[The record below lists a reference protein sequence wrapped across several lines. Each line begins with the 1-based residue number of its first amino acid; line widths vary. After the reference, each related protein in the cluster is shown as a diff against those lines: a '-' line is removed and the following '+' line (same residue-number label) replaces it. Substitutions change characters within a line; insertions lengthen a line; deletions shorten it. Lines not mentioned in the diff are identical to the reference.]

1 MKLLAFAA
9 SLRKASLHRKLIR
22 VAVESAR
29 AQASALGLEGDID
42 FADFHEFDMPI
53 YDGDIQEQGWPPG
66 SEELARRVRA
76 ADGILLATPEYNYSI
91 AGPLKNAID
100 WISRMKPFPT
110 QGKSVLLLATS
121 GGPAGGIRGLWQT
134 RIPLEGCGAFVYP
147 DMFWLPH
154 GPTALGDEGLT
165 DPKQRERLDKLMHA
179 FLQFTA
185 KLR

>member
-22 VAVESAR
+22 VAIESAH
-29 AQASALGLEGDID
+29 AQAAAIGKPVEID

-53 YDGDIQEQGWPPG
+53 YDGDLQEQGWPPG
-66 SEELARRVRA
+66 TEEMARRVRA

-110 QGKSVLLLATS
+110 QGKSVLLLGTS
-121 GGPAGGIRGLWQT
+121 SGSIAGYRGLWQT
-134 RIPLEGCGAFVYP
+134 RIPLEGCGAHVYP
-147 DMFWLPH
+147 EMFGLPF

-179 FLQFTA
+179 FLQFAA